1 LIRVNGSAVVSLIGG
16 LMPIKW
22 SSRLRIAVLGSWW
35 PRAMG
40 PSPGS
45 RYGGGNDRRA
55 VGGRYGSPQY
65 AGQADGASVESNPA
79 QLSPEVALM
88 ELLTREQ
95 ILQMEPEAL
104 IAAAECHGI
113 EVEGLTPDQV

>member
-1 LIRVNGSAVVSLIGG
+1 
-16 LMPIKW
+16 MPIRR

-35 PRAMG
+35 PRATV
-40 PSPGS
+40 PSHGS
-45 RYGGGNDRRA
+45 RYGGGSDRRA
-55 VGGRYGSPQY
+55 VGGRYGPPQY

-95 ILQMEPEAL
+95 ILQMEPEDRRAAL
-104 IAAAECHGI
+104 ESRPRRGY
-113 EVEGLTPDQV
+113 